1 MKRKNIFWG
10 VLFVLAAVFLVL
22 GQYFGIAMSLWQM
35 ILTVFLVF
43 VIIKSI
49 PCYNFFGMFLPL
61 LLLAHIYNE
70 IFEWTISVFGRYVE
84 IFDWNIILAVVL
96 LCVGLTLLFK
106 KKRRKMFCYFGNDG
120 REKNSFNEVIDSIE
134 EPEVTAETSF
144 GSSTKFVKSENFRRA
159 DFKCSFGSMKIYF
172 DNATLS
178 PDGAVVFIE
187 NSFSGIELYIP
198 KEWKVISNISSTFGG
213 VDEKNYSIG
222 SSEQKLF
229 LEGTNSFGGIEI
241 IYI

>member
-10 VLFVLAAVFLVL
+10 VLFVLVAVFVVL
-22 GQYFGIAMSLWQM
+22 DVFIGFSVNLWQM
-35 ILTVFLVF
+35 FLTVFLVY
-43 VIIKSI
+43 VIVKSI
-49 PCYNFFGMFLPL
+49 PRYNFFGIIFPL
-61 LLLAHIYNE
+61 LLIAHMYNQMFWWTGNIFGWYINFFSWDILLA
-70 IFEWTISVFGRYVE
+70 
-84 IFDWNIILAVVL
+84 A
-96 LCVGLTLLFK
+96 LCLCIGLSFLFK
-106 KKRRKMFCYFGNDG
+106 SKRRNFFYYCGNSG

-187 NSFSGIELYIP
+187 NSFSGIELYVP
-198 KEWKVISNISSTFGG
+198 KEWKVIDNISSSFGG
-213 VDEKNYSIG
+213 VDEKNYNVG
-222 SSEQKLF
+222 NSESKLF
-229 LEGTNSFGGIEI
+229 LEGSNSFGGIEI